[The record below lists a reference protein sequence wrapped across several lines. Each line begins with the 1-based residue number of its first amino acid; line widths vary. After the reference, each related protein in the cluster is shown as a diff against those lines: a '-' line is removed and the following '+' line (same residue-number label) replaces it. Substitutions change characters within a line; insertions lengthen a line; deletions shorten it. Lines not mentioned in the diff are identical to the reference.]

1 MTGGLAR
8 IVLYVLVVTLPVW
21 LASWLGGEPEGVVI
35 DVGRNFALIGFMILT
50 LQFLIAARVKWIERA
65 FGFDILIRF
74 HRLIA
79 LAAVGLLLLHP
90 LLLAYGGMG
99 WKLLIGLD
107 LPWSI
112 WVGKAALILLVAN
125 AALSM
130 VQTRIGL
137 SFEKWRLGHDLLAPA
152 ILVLIAVH
160 SWFAGDDLEALTMQ
174 ALWVGLVLLAASMF
188 VFHRFVRPSML
199 RKQTYT
205 VRDVRKETGDVWTV
219 ELAPPEGQDVP
230 EHLPGQ
236 FHFLT
241 FFRDPALPVE
251 EHHWTIS
258 SSPTRKDVLS
268 STIKAVG
275 DFTSTVGQTK
285 PGDTAAVHGPFGRF
299 SYLVHPEERDLVFL
313 AGGIGITPIMSMLRH
328 MRDTGDDR
336 SVVLL
341 YANRRQEQIVF
352 RRELDEMTA
361 GGAPNLKLVHVLS
374 RPEDG
379 WTGERGHIDRTL
391 IEKHCG
397 QDPAGKTFYVCG
409 PARMA
414 EALISALRSMGVRE
428 RMIRRE
434 IFSFLD

>member
-1 MTGGLAR
+1 MTGGMAR

-35 DVGRNFALIGFMILT
+35 DVGRNFGLIGFMILT
-50 LQFLIAARVKWIERA
+50 LQFLLAARVKWIERA

-79 LAAVGLLLLHP
+79 LAAAALLILHP

-99 WKLLIGLD
+99 WNLLIGLD

-112 WVGKAALILLVAN
+112 WAGKAALILVVAN
-125 AALSM
+125 VALSRF
-130 VQTRIGL
+130 QTRIGL
-137 SFEKWRLGHDLLAPA
+137 SFERWRLGHGLLAPA

-160 SWFAGDDLEALTMQ
+160 SWFAGDDLEALPLQ
-174 ALWVGLVLLAASMF
+174 ALWVGLILLAASMF
-188 VFHRFVRPSML
+188 VFHRFVRPIRL
-199 RKQTYT
+199 RKQAYT
-205 VRDVRKETGDVWTV
+205 VRDVRQETGDVWTV
-219 ELAPPEGQDVP
+219 ELAPPEGQNVP
-230 EHLPGQ
+230 DYLPGQ

-258 SSPTRKDVLS
+258 SSPARKDALS
-268 STIKAVG
+268 STIKSVG
-275 DFTSTVGQTK
+275 DFTSTVGQTR
-285 PGDTAAVHGPFGRF
+285 PGDSAAVHGPFGRF

-313 AGGIGITPIMSMLRH
+313 IGGIGITPIMSMLRH

-341 YANRRQEQIVF
+341 YANRRQDQIVF
-352 RRELDEMTA
+352 RRELDEMAA

-379 WTGERGHIDRTL
+379 WTGERGYIDRTL

-397 QDPAGKTFYVCG
+397 QDPAGKVFYVCG

-414 EALISALRSMGVRE
+414 EALVSALLSMGVRE